1 MIQALSTIIDA
12 TSMQIQDKQHLL
24 ALVQSQ
30 QSSED
35 DDAELG
41 APAPDA
47 YKSKS
52 GGIVDVLN
60 DMKEKA
66 EGELSDLRKAENNQ
80 KHNYDML
87 KQSLTDSIKAAT
99 HEKDEAAAD
108 MAEAE
113 ETKAVAEGEL
123 TVTEKDLAVCV
134 EALDV
139 IHEDCMQKAADH
151 EITVKG

>member
-24 ALVQSQ
+24 ALVQNQ
-30 QSSED
+30 QGSD
-35 DDAELG
+35 DDLAELG
-41 APAPDA
+41 APDPAA

-66 EGELSDLRKAENNQ
+66 EGELSELRKAESNL

-87 KQSLTDSIKAAT
+87 KQALTDSISAAT
-99 HEKDEAAAD
+99 REMDEAKSTKKEAA
-108 MAEAE
+108 
-113 ETKAVAEGEL
+113 ET
-123 TVTEKDLAVCV
+123 
-134 EALDV
+134 
-139 IHEDCMQKAADH
+139 
-151 EITVKG
+151 

>member
-1 MIQALSTIIDA
+1 MRTIIDA
-12 TSMQIQDKQHLL
+12 TSMETQDKQKLM
-24 ALVQSQ
+24 ALVQNSQ
-30 QSSED
+30 GSED
-35 DDAELG
+35 DDAEFG
-41 APAPDA
+41 APDPAV

-60 DMKEKA
+60 DMKEEA
-66 EGELSDLRKAENNQ
+66 EGELSELRKAEMNT

-99 HEKDEAAAD
+99 HEKEEAAAD

-123 TVTEKDLAVCV
+123 TVTVKDLAVAQ
-134 EALDV
+134 ESLDL
-139 IHEDCMQKAADH
+139 IHEDCMQKAA
-151 EITVKG
+151 